1 MKEGW
6 PGFGPADILLPK
18 DCDLSRWS
26 VVACDQ
32 YTSQQDYWQRVAEY
46 VGDAPSALKL
56 ILPES
61 QLEDGRT
68 EEHIADINATMRD
81 YLDRDRFQVYPD
93 ALIYVE
99 RWLDSNKLRRG
110 LVGAV
115 DLEQYDYTPGAA
127 TLIRATE
134 GTVLARIPPR
144 VAVRR
149 DAALELPHIMML
161 VDDPEQQL
169 IEHLTYET
177 NRMEQVY
184 DFDLMERG
192 GHITGY
198 LLPDDLKEDVAEL
211 LNGLADRE
219 RFEARY
225 DAAGKPVLLFA
236 IGDGNHS
243 LASAK
248 ATYEE
253 EKQHTPEEQWAEL
266 PSRYALVELVNL
278 HDASLEFEP
287 IHRVCFDVDGEQL
300 LRDLLAAYPGA
311 HEGAGDGHT
320 IEYIWSGG
328 AGQITVP
335 APTAQLEVGTL
346 QEFLDRWLE
355 ANGGSVDYVHG
366 ADVTRE
372 LGAKPGNI
380 GFLLP
385 AMGKDQLFKT
395 VIFDGVLP
403 RKTFSM
409 GEAHD
414 KRFYLEA
421 RKIK

>member
-1 MKEGW
+1 MNDKW
-6 PGFGPADILLPK
+6 PGFGPAEILLPQG
-18 DCDLSRWS
+18 CDMRKWS

-32 YTSQQDYWQRVAEY
+32 YTSQNEYWQRVAEY
-46 VGDAPSALKL
+46 VGDAPSTLKM

-61 QLEDGRT
+61 QLEDGHA
-68 EEHIADINATMRD
+68 EEHIAEIGKTMQK
-81 YLDRDRFQVYPD
+81 YLEEGIFRTLPN

-99 RWLDSNKLRRG
+99 RWQDNQKLRRG
-110 LVGAV
+110 LSGAV
-115 DLEQYDYTPGAA
+115 DLECYDYTPGAG

-134 GTVLARIPPR
+134 GTVLSRIPPR

-149 DAALELPHIMML
+149 NAALELPHIMML
-161 VDDPEQQL
+161 VDDPDQRL

-177 NRMEQVY
+177 DRMEQLY
-184 DFDLMERG
+184 DFDMMERG

-198 LLPDDLKEDVAEL
+198 LVPEDLQADVQEI
-211 LNGLADRE
+211 LNDLAQPE
-219 RFEARY
+219 RFAQRY
-225 DAAGKPVLLFA
+225 DATDKPVLLFA

-253 EKQHTPEEQWAEL
+253 EKQHTPPEQWADL

-278 HDASLEFEP
+278 HDESLEFEP
-287 IHRVCFDVDGEQL
+287 IHRVCFDVDADQL
-300 LRDLLAAYPGA
+300 LADLLAAYPGA
-311 HEGAGDGHT
+311 HHGSGEGHT
-320 IEYIWSGG
+320 ITYICASE
-328 AGQITVP
+328 AGKITIP
-335 APTAQLEVGTL
+335 NPTAQLEVGTL
-346 QEFLDRWLE
+346 QEFLDQWMQNHPGRI
-355 ANGGSVDYVHG
+355 DYVHG
-366 ADVTRE
+366 DDVAWN
-372 LGAKPGNI
+372 LGYQPGNI
-380 GFLLP
+380 SFLLP

-395 VIFDGVLP
+395 VIFDGALP

>member
-1 MKEGW
+1 MARLW
-6 PGFGPADILLPK
+6 PAEILLPK
-18 DCDLSRWS
+18 NCDLSKWS

-32 YTSQQDYWQRVAEY
+32 YTSQNEYWQRVAER
-46 VGDAPSALKL
+46 VGDAPSTLKL

-61 QLEDGRT
+61 QLEDEKAPER
-68 EEHIADINATMRD
+68 IAAIGETMQS
-81 YLDRDRFQVYPD
+81 YLTSDLFQVYPN

-99 RWLDSNKLRRG
+99 RWLDNQKLRRG
-110 LVGAV
+110 LMGAV
-115 DLEQYDYTPGAA
+115 DLECYDYTPGAG

-134 GTVLARIPPR
+134 GTVLSRIPPR

-149 DAALELPHIMML
+149 DAPLELPHIMML
-161 VDDPEQQL
+161 VDDPDCRL

-177 NRMEQVY
+177 DRMEQVY

-198 LLPDDLKEDVAEL
+198 LLTPELQADVAEL
-211 LNGLADRE
+211 LADLADSE
-219 RFEARY
+219 RFAQRY
-225 DAAGKPVLLFA
+225 DAPGKPVLLFA
-236 IGDGNHS
+236 VGDGNHS

-253 EKQHTPEEQWAEL
+253 EKQHTPQEQWATL

-278 HDASLEFEP
+278 HDESLEFEP
-287 IHRVCFDVDGEQL
+287 IHRVCFGVDPKQL
-300 LRDLLAAYPGA
+300 LTDLIAAYPGA
-311 HEGAGDGHT
+311 HYGEGEGHT
-320 IEYIWSGG
+320 ISYVWAGEE
-328 AGQITVP
+328 GQITVP
-335 APTAQLEVGTL
+335 NPTAQLEVGTL
-346 QEFLDRWLE
+346 QDFLDPWLE
-355 ANGGSVDYVHG
+355 RNGGTVDYVHG
-366 ADVTRE
+366 ADVTRQ
-372 LGAKPGNI
+372 LGAQEGNI

>member
-1 MKEGW
+1 MKEHW

-18 DCDLSRWS
+18 GCDLSKWS

-32 YTSQQDYWQRVAEY
+32 YTSQNDYWQRVTER

-61 QLEDGRT
+61 KLEDGRT
-68 EEHIADINATMRD
+68 EEHIRAINTAMRD
-81 YLDRDRFQVYPD
+81 YLDADLFQVYPD

-99 RWLDSNKLRRG
+99 RWLDGQKLRRG

-115 DLEQYDYTPGAA
+115 DLECYDYTPGAG

-149 DAALELPHIMML
+149 DAPLELPHIMML
-161 VDDPEQQL
+161 VDDPDRQL

-177 NRMEQVY
+177 DRMEQVY
-184 DFDLMERG
+184 DFDMMERG

-198 LLPDDLKEDVAEL
+198 LLPKDLRADVAEL
-211 LNGLADRE
+211 LNNLADPE
-219 RFEARY
+219 RFAERY
-225 DAAGKPVLLFA
+225 NAPGMPVLLFA
-236 IGDGNHS
+236 VGDGNHS

-253 EKQHTPEEQWAEL
+253 EKQRTPREDWARL

-278 HDASLEFEP
+278 HDESLEFEP
-287 IHRVCFDVDGEQL
+287 IHRVCFGVDPE
-300 LRDLLAAYPGA
+300 RLLADLIAACPGA
-311 HEGAGDGHT
+311 HEGGGDGHT
-320 IEYIWSGG
+320 IGYVWAGG
-328 AGQITVP
+328 AGRITVP
-335 APTAQLEVGTL
+335 SPTAQLEVGTL
-346 QEFLDRWLE
+346 QEFLDPWLKE
-355 ANGGSVDYVHG
+355 HGGSVDYVHG

-372 LGAKPGNI
+372 LGAQAGNI

>member
-1 MKEGW
+1 MEHRW
-6 PGFGPADILLPK
+6 PGFGPADILLPQ
-18 DCDLSRWS
+18 DCDLSQWS

-32 YTSQQDYWQRVAEY
+32 YTSQDEYWQRVAER

-61 QLEDGRT
+61 QLEDGHA
-68 EEHIADINATMRD
+68 EEHIASIGKTMEE
-81 YLDRDRFQVYPD
+81 YLSSGRFRSYPN

-99 RWLDSNKLRRG
+99 RWLDNQKLRRG

-115 DLEQYDYTPGAA
+115 DLECYDYTPGAG
-127 TLIRATE
+127 TLVRATE

-149 DAALELPHIMML
+149 NAPLELPHIMML
-161 VDDPEQQL
+161 VDDPEQRL

-177 NRMEQVY
+177 DRMEQVY

-192 GHITGY
+192 GHISGY
-198 LLPDDLKEDVAEL
+198 LLTPELQADVAEL
-211 LNGLADRE
+211 LTELADPE
-219 RFEARY
+219 RFAKQY
-225 DAAGKPVLLFA
+225 HAPGKPVLLFA

-253 EKQHTPEEQWAEL
+253 EKQHTPQEQWAQL

-278 HDASLEFEP
+278 HDESLEFEP
-287 IHRVCFDVDGEQL
+287 IHRVCFDVDVRQL
-300 LRDLLAAYPGA
+300 LSDFLQTYPGA
-311 HEGAGDGHT
+311 HYGVGAGHT
-320 IEYIWSGG
+320 ISYVWAEEE
-328 AGQITVP
+328 GQITIP
-335 APTAQLEVGTL
+335 EPTAQLEVGTL

-355 ANGGSVDYVHG
+355 THQGSVDYVHG

-372 LGAKPGNI
+372 LGTKKGNV